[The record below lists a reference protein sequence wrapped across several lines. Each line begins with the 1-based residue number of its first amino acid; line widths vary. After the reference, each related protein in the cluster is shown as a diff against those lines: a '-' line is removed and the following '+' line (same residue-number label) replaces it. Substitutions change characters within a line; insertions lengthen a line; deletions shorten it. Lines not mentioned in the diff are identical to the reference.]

1 MFSFVQM
8 IEIENLVGKEKEIV
22 SAENKAAAA
31 LDRVFV
37 QPETPGMLSFFFI
50 DCYAYCVICT
60 ARFIIP

>member
-1 MFSFVQM
+1 M

-37 QPETPGMLSFFFI
+37 QPETPGMFFLLI
-50 DCYAYCVICT
+50 VMHIASYVQ
-60 ARFIIP
+60 PGS

>member
-37 QPETPGMLSFFFI
+37 QPETPGML
-50 DCYAYCVICT
+50 
-60 ARFIIP
+60 